1 MMLCVGD
8 HEVPPPAEELLAKC
22 SHEFSFVYNTKSQAG
37 LEEVDLLV
45 AEVGTGSQLGTSDS
59 YLLTSTSSSNER

>member
-8 HEVPPPAEELLAKC
+8 HEVPPPAEELLAKY

-37 LEEVDLLV
+37 LEEVYLLV
-45 AEVGTGSQLGTSDS
+45 AEAGTGSHVGTSDS